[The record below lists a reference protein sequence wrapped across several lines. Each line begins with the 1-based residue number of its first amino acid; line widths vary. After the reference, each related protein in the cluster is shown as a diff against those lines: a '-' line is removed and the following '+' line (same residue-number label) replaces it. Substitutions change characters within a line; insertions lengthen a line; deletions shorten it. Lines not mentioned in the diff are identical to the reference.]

1 MNTTKPLTGP
11 GGRLADVLLW
21 AAVLAVFAPSLVWI
35 AQVAISREQV
45 RDGVA
50 VLFFALVCLM
60 SEDGR
65 TAGWTVRFGWWAVV
79 FVTGACVLAGV
90 AGVIHQPLPLM
101 VALGLLAGGV
111 VLYLFGDGVLPLA
124 TGLAV
129 AFSGFVIL
137 AVLFPFADVPLRLFA
152 GRAAMSFLDFIG
164 RPSDLL
170 LAGDPL
176 RLVLVSGGRPFEV
189 APECNGFGITSS
201 CLLLGLLLAF
211 GRRLRVVD
219 KVLVIVLAPLIG
231 LFSNALRIIIIVLLA
246 PVAGVSGYQTMH
258 EVVGTVLF
266 LGTLAGMWWLATG
279 LPSGRNPAG
288 SPQRKSLIS

>member
-1 MNTTKPLTGP
+1 MSTTKPLTGP
-11 GGRLADVLLW
+11 SGRFAGAFLW
-21 AAVLAVFAPSLVWI
+21 LAVLAVFAPSLVWI
-35 AQVAISREQV
+35 AQVAISREQL

-50 VLFFALVCLM
+50 VLIFALVYLM
-60 SEDGR
+60 REDGR
-65 TAGWTVRFGWWAVV
+65 PAVWTLRFGRWAVV
-79 FVTGACVLAGV
+79 FVAGACVLAGV

-101 VALGLLAGGV
+101 VALGLLAGA
-111 VLYLFGDGVLPLA
+111 VLLFLFGDGVLPLA

-170 LAGDPL
+170 LAGEPV

-219 KVLVIVLAPLIG
+219 KILVMVLAPLIG
-231 LFSNALRIIIIVLLA
+231 LFSNALRIIVIVLLA
-246 PVAGVSGYQTMH
+246 PAAGVSGYQTMH
-258 EVVGTVLF
+258 EVVGTMLF
-266 LGTLAGMWWLATG
+266 LGTLAGMWWLVSG
-279 LPSGRNPAG
+279 LPSGRSPRG
-288 SPQRKSLIS
+288 FPQRKSLIS